1 MGKKVQGI
9 TLTERDKDIL
19 KLINSYGYIKKSS
32 FVLNFSEGKV
42 KYKNSY
48 IPRRLKKL
56 SDYNYIMGIGQAY
69 ALAEKGKDELRTNG
83 ININYDKS
91 KKEIEREIERVR
103 KMYKESTLMLNLDF
117 KNKLSRKDT
126 IAFEE
131 SIGHKV
137 TTIKNFCG
145 TVWDRED
152 KKYLVYRLGNL
163 SILQIIR
170 DLKSDIKNSLIRR
183 VIIVTDNISQ
193 MKKIRLKI
201 QNLEVKEFLVIPE
214 TKQGLKIL
222 SLYKDGFFTDENIV
236 KYIKLCNEKAPVK
249 LENKKVVFAENPT
262 VNLVILDLKKERS
275 FRSFV
280 YVKKPSSASIIF
292 SEVYS
297 DYMIENPILKL
308 SKEDKKKMNEIK
320 ETTIRIN
327 IDKFME
333 VMEIE

>member
-1 MGKKVQGI
+1 MDKEVKKIIV
-9 TLTERDKDIL
+9 TNRDIDIF
-19 KLINSYGYIKKSS
+19 KTINSYGYVRKGAFKIFSS
-32 FVLNFSEGKV
+32 DENMNYRNTAISK
-42 KYKNSY
+42 
-48 IPRRLKKL
+48 RLKKL
-56 SDYNYIMGIGQAY
+56 NAFGYIKGVGQSY
-69 ALAEKGKDELRTNG
+69 RLDENGKVELRARG
-83 ININYDKS
+83 IKINYDKPIRDINKV
-91 KKEIEREIERVR
+91 KKI
-103 KMYKESTLMLNLDF
+103 YKESTLMLNLDF

-152 KKYLVYRLGNL
+152 KKYLVYRLGDL
-163 SILQIIR
+163 SILQIMR

-222 SLYKDGFFTDENIV
+222 RLYKDGFLTDENIV

-327 IDKFME
+327 IDKFIE